1 MYIQVPNYGIEVM
14 FVKLSMIIF
23 TCQLRWFG
31 VLWKDLHKTPVVT
44 AHFRMLIRLLMN
56 ACCNSLQL
64 ILMKR
69 VIIAWSSSLALF
81 NRSLI

>member
-44 AHFRMLIRLLMN
+44 AHFRMLIRLLN

-64 ILMKR
+64 ILMKT